1 MIITKLTLQNFRNF
15 SEEDFDFSPDT
26 TVLIGANASGKT
38 TVLEALFLLA
48 TGKSFRAE
56 KDIEMISFND
66 EIGRVEGKIEITQSS
81 NNPIT
86 QPVFEQLN
94 LEIVLTRG
102 EVMGIT
108 APVKKYTVNDVGKR
122 MLDFAGRLKV
132 VLFWPQDL
140 ELVTDS
146 PSLRRRYLDFVLMQC
161 DREYRRSLISYEKGL
176 RQRNKLLEAI
186 RDTGAHRHQLIF
198 WDQLI
203 IKNGEYITRRREEYI
218 NFINNFQFSIFNFQS
233 NLKSQFP
240 NYQLDYDKSII
251 SRVRLDQYSEEE
263 IASGMTLV
271 GPHRDDIIF
280 KIKDQKSKIKNNEEF
295 RNLSQYGSR
304 GEQRLAILWLKLG
317 ELAYIEEKTEEKPV
331 LLLDDILSELDH
343 EHRHIIFE
351 MIGGQQTIL
360 TMTDQHFLERK
371 TLKDCRIIEV

>member
-26 TVLIGANASGKT
+26 TILLGANASGKT

-56 KDIEMISFND
+56 KDIEMISFSE
-66 EIGRVEGKIEITQSS
+66 EIGRVGGVIEQSS
-81 NNPIT
+81 DQAI
-86 QPVFEQLN
+86 E
-94 LEIVLTRG
+94 LEILITKG
-102 EVMGIT
+102 ETIGIKT
-108 APVKKYTVNDVGKR
+108 PFKKYTVNGVSKR

-218 NFINNFQFSIFNFQS
+218 NYL
-233 NLKSQFP
+233 NLYQGGSGVRSQL
-240 NYQLDYDKSII
+240 NIYQLAYDASII
-251 SRVRLDQYSEEE
+251 SRARLDQYSEEE
-263 IASGMTLV
+263 VASGMTLV
-271 GPHRDDIIF
+271 GPHRDDVKF
-280 KIKDQKSKIKNNEEF
+280 KIQKAKGKIENEEL
-295 RNLSQYGSR
+295 RDLSHYGSR

-317 ELAYIEEKTEEKPV
+317 ELAYIEEKAKEKPV

-351 MIGGQQTIL
+351 MIVGQQTIL